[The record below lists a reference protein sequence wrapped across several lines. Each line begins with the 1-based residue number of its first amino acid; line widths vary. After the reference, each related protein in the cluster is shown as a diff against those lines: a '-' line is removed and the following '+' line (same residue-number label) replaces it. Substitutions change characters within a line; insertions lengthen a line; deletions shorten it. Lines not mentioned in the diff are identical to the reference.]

1 MIKKSVSLL
10 RKKPFFLVKKRRK
23 KIVNE
28 SRCHLAR
35 KHVRIERIVVVF
47 SFHVSRLPA
56 YLIAQQ
62 VSLAVVATALQFES
76 QFPTKNEYCLLTSM
90 QRMVPF
96 CSALFT
102 MTGAIHGHPTA
113 LTCRDFALLTDHCY
127 PHYFL
132 ELNFVKRIFGI
143 N

>member
-1 MIKKSVSLL
+1 M
-10 RKKPFFLVKKRRK
+10 FFLGEERLFFKKKRRK

-35 KHVRIERIVVVF
+35 KHVRIERIVAAI
-47 SFHVSRLPA
+47 SFRVSRLPA

-76 QFPTKNEYCLLTSM
+76 QFPTKNEYCLLTST

-96 CSALFT
+96 CSALCSRWPVLSC
-102 MTGAIHGHPTA
+102 HGHPTA
-113 LTCRDFALLTDHCY
+113 LTCRDFASLTDHRY
-127 PHYFL
+127 PHHFF
-132 ELNFVKRIFGI
+132 ELILWNGSLILPT
-143 N
+143 